1 LTLDFRFTEE
11 QELFRKSLRETMNR
25 SVTPKAKELLQ
36 ARILTPDVHKALTS
50 MGLFGLLIPEEYGG
64 SASDFITFVVSVEE
78 LTRGDLTGFASL
90 PVWYGASCARL
101 ISVYGTAEL
110 KDEVLPK
117 VAKEGWVTPLH
128 STEPGCGT
136 DFTAITSTAK
146 KTDGEYLV
154 NGEKICLSAVPEAL
168 KYGGGYITTVK
179 TRPELGSKGMSL
191 LYIPA
196 NSNGITTTTFT
207 GMGIDIG
214 GVRYENTRVPEK
226 YLIGFEGTGYQM
238 TYESF
243 VHARVPTA
251 MSIVTAAEV
260 SLEKGIEYLKQ
271 RKAFGRPI
279 ATHQGIQF
287 ELAEDYSNVQAAKWL
302 CYRAAWLVDQYH
314 KGKASFY
321 EAMTAASTAK
331 LVASE
336 HCVKAVSDVLEW
348 FGGLGTTTDY
358 DIQHAFK
365 TVRQA
370 VIAEGT
376 KNAQKIVIA
385 MQLLGREFIAL
396 ERSGQ

>member
-1 LTLDFRFTEE
+1 MDFAFTEE
-11 QELFRKSLRETMNR
+11 QDLFRKTIRELMSK

-36 ARILTPDVHKALTS
+36 ARVLTPDIHKALTE
-50 MGLFGLLIPEEYGG
+50 MGLYGLLVPQEYGG
-64 SASDFITFVVSVEE
+64 SNSDYVTFIIAVEE
-78 LTRGDLTGFASL
+78 LTRGDPSGFASL
-90 PVWYGASCARL
+90 AVWYGAACARL

-136 DFTAITSTAK
+136 DFTAINTTAK
-146 KTDGEYLV
+146 KSNGDYIV
-154 NGEKICLSAVPEAL
+154 NGEKTCLSCVPEAV
-168 KYGGGYITTVK
+168 KYGGGFITTVK

-191 LYIPA
+191 LYIPT
-196 NSNGITTTTFT
+196 NSNGITTSTFA

-214 GVRYENTRVPEK
+214 GVHYENTRVPEH

-243 VHARVPTA
+243 VHARVPTT
-251 MSIVTAAEV
+251 MSIVSAAETA
-260 SLEKGIEYLKQ
+260 LEKGIEYLKQ

-279 ATHQGIQF
+279 GAHEGLQF
-287 ELAEDYSNVQAAKWL
+287 ELAEDYSNVLAAKWL

-321 EAMTAASTAK
+321 DAMTAASTAK
-331 LVASE
+331 LVASDN
-336 HCVKAVSDVLEW
+336 CVKAVSDVLEW
-348 FGGLGTTTDY
+348 YGGLGTTTEY
-358 DIQHAFK
+358 DIQHVFT

-376 KNAQKIVIA
+376 RNAQKIVIA
-385 MQLLGREFIAL
+385 MQLLGRGFIPWE
-396 ERSGQ
+396 ERK